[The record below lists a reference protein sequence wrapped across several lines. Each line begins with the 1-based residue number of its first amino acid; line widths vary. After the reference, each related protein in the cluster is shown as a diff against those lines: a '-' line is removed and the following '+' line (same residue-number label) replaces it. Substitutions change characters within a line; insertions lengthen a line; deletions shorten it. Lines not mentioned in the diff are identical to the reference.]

1 MNINEVINYAKNKNL
16 DTIEALLI
24 LELILKT
31 RKELIIANI
40 KKSLTKK
47 EEKLF
52 FNQIDKIE
60 KGIPIHYILQKKEFM
75 GIEFTLNKH
84 VLIPRFD
91 TECLAEEALTQI
103 QQNGFKKILDLCCGS
118 GCIGLSI
125 AYYMK
130 KKVIL
135 SDISTKALQI
145 VEKNTKK
152 LKLEKFVEIIHSNLL
167 KCIKGKLDIIIT
179 NPPYLN
185 KEELEIKNKIE
196 KEPPK
201 ALLGFGKDGLNISR
215 KILSQAKEKLN
226 PNGLIIIESAPWQI
240 KSLKDFAIKKGFSYL
255 KTIYDLEK
263 RERALILGQRD
274 DTSIRDCTLNKDK

>member
-1 MNINEVINYAKNKNL
+1 MNVNEAINYAKNKNL
-16 DTIEALLI
+16 DSIEALLI

-40 KKSLTKK
+40 KKSLTKREK
-47 EEKLF
+47 KLF
-52 FNQIDKIE
+52 FNQIDKIK
-60 KGIPIHYILQKKEFM
+60 KGTPIHYILKKKEFM
-75 GIEFTLNKH
+75 GIEFNLNKH

-91 TECLAEEALTQI
+91 TECLVEEALIQI
-103 QQNGFKKILDLCCGS
+103 QKNGFEKILDLCCGS

-125 AYYMK
+125 AHYMK

-135 SDISTKALQI
+135 SDISIKALQI
-145 VEKNTKK
+145 ATKNTKK
-152 LKLEKFVEIIHSNLL
+152 IKLEKFVEIIRSNLL
-167 KCIKGKLDIIIT
+167 NCIKGRLDIIIT

-185 KEELEIKNKIE
+185 KEELEIKNKII
-196 KEPPK
+196 KEPAK

-226 PNGLIIIESAPWQI
+226 PNGIIIIESAPWQI
-240 KSLKDFAIKKGFSYL
+240 ESLKDFAIKKGFSHL

-263 RERALILGQRD
+263 RARALVLGQ
-274 DTSIRDCTLNKDK
+274 IA